1 MSTSRKA
8 LKLVSILFI
17 VLGIGTVALGT
28 LGITSAQVPKG
39 FDKAD
44 VMLYTVMM
52 IAGGVLDV
60 AIGIF
65 GIRGANDPAKSTPI
79 YAVSII
85 EVLYSITELGLS
97 AFSGG
102 ADLDGIMNVAFAVLL
117 FVLAKNVH
125 GERAVH

>member
-28 LGITSAQVPKG
+28 LGITSTQVPKG

-97 AFSGG
+97 AFSRG